1 MKILQKDN
9 YHLKYNFK
17 AFTLAE
23 MLIVIFVFLAIGSL
37 FFYRFLNISLDYN
50 YLKTDMEII
59 QEVLMKA
66 KQKSILAENN
76 LSWGVYFENTT
87 TDKFYLFW
95 GNKFS
100 TSSIFEQYLLNSN
113 NKFISPQEGSS
124 TEVVLNFLVI
134 LILLLKLCFLIK
146 KILLLLLLLLIILV
160 MLTIQLSNVIIKFA
174 LIKNK
179 IQNEKSSNKRKHL
192 FGYFGCNCFNFR
204 SLFSK

>member
-124 TEVVLNFLVI
+124 TEVVFSKFSGYFNSTTQIV
-134 LILLLKLCFLIK
+134 
-146 KILLLLLLLLIILV
+146 
-160 MLTIQLSNVIIKFA
+160 LSNK
-174 LIKNK
+174 KNT
-179 IQNEKSSNKRKHL
+179 ITATITIN
-192 FGYFGCNCFNFR
+192 YFGNVDY
-204 SLFSK
+204 SIK

>member
-1 MKILQKDN
+1 
-9 YHLKYNFK
+9 
-17 AFTLAE
+17 
-23 MLIVIFVFLAIGSL
+23 
-37 FFYRFLNISLDYN
+37 
-50 YLKTDMEII
+50 MEII

-124 TEVVLNFLVI
+124 TEVVFSKFSGYFNSTTQIV
-134 LILLLKLCFLIK
+134 
-146 KILLLLLLLLIILV
+146 
-160 MLTIQLSNVIIKFA
+160 LSNK
-174 LIKNK
+174 KNT
-179 IQNEKSSNKRKHL
+179 ITATITIN
-192 FGYFGCNCFNFR
+192 YFGNVDY
-204 SLFSK
+204 SIK